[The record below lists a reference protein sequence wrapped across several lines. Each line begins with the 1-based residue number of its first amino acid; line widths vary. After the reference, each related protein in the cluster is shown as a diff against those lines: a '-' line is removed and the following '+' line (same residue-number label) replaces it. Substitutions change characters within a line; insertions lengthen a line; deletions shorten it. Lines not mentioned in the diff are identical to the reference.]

1 MAEKGN
7 GFFQD
12 QDGNF
17 SSGRLIAFMVVCTGI
32 LCVIMAII
40 VGVIALYTERQ
51 TALPQALLVAGPML
65 TSVGLGF
72 QGWHKMSETG
82 QVQARFTSASMGM
95 PASLGSSSLP
105 LSGGNQNLG
114 GGK

>member
-12 QDGNF
+12 QDGNL
-17 SSGRLIAFMVVCTGI
+17 SSGRLIAFMAVCTGI
-32 LCVIMAII
+32 LCVITAII
-40 VGVIALYTERQ
+40 VGVIALYLERQ
-51 TALPQALLVAGPML
+51 TALPQALLVAGPTL
-65 TSVGLGF
+65 ISVGLGF

-82 QVQARFTSASMGM
+82 QVQARFNLPSMGV
-95 PASLGSSSLP
+95 SSSLTSSLP
-105 LSGGNQNLG
+105 PTGGNQNLS